1 MRKLKLQMQISL
13 DGYNA
18 AGPNDQQKWVTW
30 DLDGVRSHV
39 VELLDSADTIL
50 LGRKLAVDYIPFWLR
65 TVENAKD
72 PMHDFATR
80 IVDAHK
86 VVFTRTLTESPWP
99 NTKLATG
106 DLKDEVL
113 NLKSQT
119 GKDILV
125 YGGSSFVAALV
136 RAALVDEF
144 HFFVNPIALGKGAS
158 AFAQLETWQP
168 LALKNAVPLP
178 SGLVLLHY
186 ERR

>member
-1 MRKLKLQMQISL
+1 MQISL

-106 DLKDEVL
+106 DLPE
-113 NLKSQT
+113 
-119 GKDILV
+119 G
-125 YGGSSFVAALV
+125 
-136 RAALVDEF
+136 
-144 HFFVNPIALGKGAS
+144 
-158 AFAQLETWQP
+158 
-168 LALKNAVPLP
+168 
-178 SGLVLLHY
+178 
-186 ERR
+186 